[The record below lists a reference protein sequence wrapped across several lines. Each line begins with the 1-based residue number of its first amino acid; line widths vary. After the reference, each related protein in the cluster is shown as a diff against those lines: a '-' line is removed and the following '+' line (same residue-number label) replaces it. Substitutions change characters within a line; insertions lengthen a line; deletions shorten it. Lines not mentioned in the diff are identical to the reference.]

1 MEHFVELRGVRK
13 VYHMGEVEITAVDG
27 IDFEIEKGEFA
38 VIVGPSGAGKDDG
51 AEYSG
56 RNGHLY
62 GGRGMG
68 GRKRCGKVPG
78 ESS

>member
-38 VIVGPSGAGKDDG
+38 VIVGPSGAGKTTVLNILGGMDTCTEGEVRVDG
-51 AEYSG
+51 
-56 RNGHLY
+56 RD
-62 GGRGMG
+62 
-68 GRKRCGKVPG
+68 V
-78 ESS
+78 